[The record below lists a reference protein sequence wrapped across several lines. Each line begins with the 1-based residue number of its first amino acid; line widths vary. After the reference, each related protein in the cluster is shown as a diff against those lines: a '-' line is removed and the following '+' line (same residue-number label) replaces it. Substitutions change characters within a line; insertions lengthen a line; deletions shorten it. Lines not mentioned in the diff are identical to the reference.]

1 MRYVAK
7 ELWHG
12 RSAKDESPKDVGR
25 ALWRSVNE
33 MMLIRYFI
41 RIRHTSLLEAQ
52 VIKKA
57 FLDMSVLDR
66 AKDF

>member
-25 ALWRSVNE
+25 AMWRSINE
-33 MMLIRYFI
+33 MMLVRYFI
-41 RIRHTSLLEAQ
+41 HIHHCFEAQ
-52 VIKKA
+52 VIKRA